1 MARGTQSK
9 TAIFNKLMEV
19 YPDAFFEDEGKI
31 LRIPVNEDGELVE
44 IKVTLTAAK
53 NNLNKSNIQL
63 SAFDNSPPELA
74 PDFMPAPAAENQDL
88 APSQEEKD
96 NVSKLLASLGL

>member
-1 MARGTQSK
+1 MARGAQSK

-31 LRIPVNEDGELVE
+31 LRIPLNEDGELVE

-53 NNLNKSNIQL
+53 NNFLIL
-63 SAFDNSPPELA
+63 CRRPPQI
-74 PDFMPAPAAENQDL
+74 M
-88 APSQEEKD
+88 KI
-96 NVSKLLASLGL
+96 LLLLKKKKTTFQNF